1 MKNKRKPQCSSTSF
15 KKSLV
20 SYVLTLIL
28 FGYFFTRTG
37 VPSWVFLFILVPMTI
52 SILHKYIDAQKEEED
67 KFVNEEPYDEEEGY
81 YEDEW
86 DEEPLELE
94 DMRTLRKEWK
104 DSDFV

>member
-1 MKNKRKPQCSSTSF
+1 MRNKRKPQCSSTSF

-37 VPSWVFLFILVPMTI
+37 VPSWIFLFILVPMTI
-52 SILHKYIDAQKEEED
+52 SILHKYIDAQKEEVD
-67 KFVNEEPYDEEEGY
+67 QFTEEGTYHEDSY
-81 YEDEW
+81 YQEEEW